1 MSLRWM
7 GLWSAVLVVS
17 ACTINIIVPTP
28 TAVPTQPPTA
38 TAPAVPTATAV
49 PTSTAVPPTATAVP
63 TPTAVPP
70 TAVPTPLTTVSPT
83 ATPRPDRGLGISA
96 EKVREFAGDLGF
108 IFETKS
114 DRMIAWGGPI
124 NVILIPPYGN
134 LSKAHLV
141 LDVESADD
149 LDVLDTILLLVF
161 FTGEGDI
168 TWMFQDILD
177 GRPASR
183 TFGDVRVSAELL
195 QETGALAITITPK

>member
-1 MSLRWM
+1 MRSL
-7 GLWSAVLVVS
+7 LTALVTVVIVGATL
-17 ACTINIIVPTP
+17 ACDARTSPRPTP
-28 TAVPTQPPTA
+28 KTIVTATPAARPPSATAIPTPQPTA
-38 TAPAVPTATAV
+38 
-49 PTSTAVPPTATAVP
+49 
-63 TPTAVPP
+63 
-70 TAVPTPLTTVSPT
+70 TVSPT

-149 LDVLDTILLLVF
+149 LDVLDTTLLLVF

>member
-1 MSLRWM
+1 MLKSLAM
-7 GLWSAVLVVS
+7 AIIAVIALS
-17 ACTINIIVPTP
+17 ACGTDGSVGKPGPPGPAGPPGPTP
-28 TAVPTQPPTA
+28 KTIVTATPAARSPSATAIPTPQPTA
-38 TAPAVPTATAV
+38 
-49 PTSTAVPPTATAVP
+49 
-63 TPTAVPP
+63 
-70 TAVPTPLTTVSPT
+70 TVSPT

-149 LDVLDTILLLVF
+149 LDVLDTTLLLVF

-177 GRPASR
+177 ERPASR